1 MIGRAD
7 LSDKLAFDSK
17 GLDELKQSAKNNSPD
32 ALKAAAKQFE
42 ALFMNMMLKSMRQ
55 AESKDSPFENEQSRM
70 YTSMLDQQLSQNMA
84 SRGMGL
90 ADALMRQ
97 LSNNAGIATP
107 EIDTAVS
114 SGSGLNK
121 TSARNLS
128 GLDSYLNQA
137 KFEKPL
143 APSGTATR
151 NMPAHVKDFQDKL
164 ASHAEKASVETG
176 IPAKFMLGQ
185 AALESGWGR
194 REIKALDGTPSHNI
208 FGMKATSS
216 WKGKTVDVVTT
227 EYVNGVATSK
237 MQKFKAYDSYSD
249 AFKDYAKLL
258 TRNPRYENVIANA
271 KDASSFA
278 YGLQKAGYATDPQY
292 ANKLSKI
299 IKQTLS
305 A

>member
-32 ALKAAAKQFE
+32 ALKSAAKQFE

-55 AESKDSPFENEQSRM
+55 ASGSQDSPFENEQSRM
-70 YTSMLDQQLSQNMA
+70 YTSMLDQQFSQNMA

-90 ADALMRQ
+90 ADALVRQ
-97 LSNNAGIATP
+97 LSNNAANQIIQPDGASQSAVENMRGI
-107 EIDTAVS
+107 
-114 SGSGLNK
+114 
-121 TSARNLS
+121 
-128 GLDSYLNQA
+128 DSYLDNLKIEQQT
-137 KFEKPL
+137 KLEKTST
-143 APSGTATR
+143 SGH
-151 NMPAHVKDFQDKL
+151 AHVRDFENKL
-164 ASHAEKASVETG
+164 AAHAEQASLETG

-194 REIKALDGTPSHNI
+194 REIKAIDGSASHNV
-208 FGMKATSS
+208 FGMKASAG
-216 WKGKTVDVVTT
+216 WKGKTVEAVTT
-227 EYVNGVATSK
+227 EYSNGVAYRK
-237 MQKFKAYDSYSD
+237 IEKFKAYDSYAD

-258 TRNPRYENVIANA
+258 TKNPRYQDVIANA

-292 ANKLSKI
+292 ANKLSKL

>member
-17 GLDELKQSAKNNSPD
+17 GLDDLKQSAKNNSPD
-32 ALKAAAKQFE
+32 ALKSAAKQFE
-42 ALFMNMMLKSMRQ
+42 ALYMNMMLKSMRQ
-55 AESKDSPFENEQSRM
+55 ASSQDSPFDNEQSRM
-70 YTSMLDQQLSQNMA
+70 YTSMLDQQFSQNMA

-90 ADALMRQ
+90 ADALVRQ
-97 LSNNAGIATP
+97 LSNNAANQIIQPDGSSQSSASSLRGI
-107 EIDTAVS
+107 
-114 SGSGLNK
+114 
-121 TSARNLS
+121 
-128 GLDSYLNQA
+128 DSYLNNLKIEQQTA
-137 KFEKPL
+137 KVDK
-143 APSGTATR
+143 TATSGR
-151 NMPAHVKDFQDKL
+151 AHVREFENKL
-164 ASHAEKASVETG
+164 AAHAEQASLETG

-185 AALESGWGR
+185 AALESGWGK
-194 REIKALDGTPSHNI
+194 REIKAADGSVSHNVFCI
-208 FGMKATSS
+208 KANSG
-216 WKGKTVDVVTT
+216 WKGKTVDAVTT
-227 EYVNGVATSK
+227 EYSNGVAFRK
-237 MQKFKAYDSYSD
+237 VEKFKAYDSYSD

-258 TRNPRYENVIANA
+258 TKNPRYQEVIANA